1 MTTAS
6 RTAEMNFDG
15 LVGPTHNY
23 AGLSHGNLA
32 SSKHKGAAAN
42 PRAAALQGLAKM
54 RRLMDL
60 GLPQAVLPP
69 QERPY
74 IRGLRVLGFTGS
86 DSQVLETAFA
96 HSPALVANYSSAS
109 CMWTANAA
117 TVSPSADSGDGRVH
131 FTPANLTAMP
141 HRALEGAQTQ
151 RALSMIFSDAQHFTV
166 HAPLAH
172 TPLLGDEGAANHNR
186 LCASHDAAGVELFIY
201 GRDALGPRTDLK
213 FPGRQTLQASE
224 AAARLHG
231 LTSAN
236 SLFHAQSATAI
247 NAGAFHNDVVCVS
260 NETVLFFH
268 ESAFDNPKVL
278 EKIMTEK
285 ARPFGFTPDFIMAP
299 AEKVPLKDVISSY
312 LFNSQL
318 VTLPAGGMALI
329 LPTQVEET
337 RSTKAFVDAV
347 LAGDNPISQAYYLD
361 LRQSMANGG
370 GPACLRLRVVLTP
383 AQQAAAHQGVVMTPD
398 KITALEDWV
407 KSHYRDR
414 LTLEDLG
421 DPAFLDETR
430 TALDALT
437 QLLDLPLLYDFQRS
451 TLDTRAPS

>member
-1 MTTAS
+1 
-6 RTAEMNFDG
+6 MNFDG
-15 LVGPTHNY
+15 LVGPSHNY
-23 AGLSHGNLA
+23 AGLSHGNIA

-42 PRAAALQGLAKM
+42 PKAAALQGLAKM
-54 RRLMDL
+54 RKLLEL

-74 IRGLRVLGFTGS
+74 ILGLRALGFSGT
-86 DSQVLETAFA
+86 DAEVLETAFKQD
-96 HSPALVANYSSAS
+96 PALVANYSSAS

-117 TVSPSADSGDGRVH
+117 TVTPAADSGDGRVH

-141 HRALEGAQTQ
+141 HRALEDAQTQ
-151 RALSMIFSDAQHFTV
+151 RALSMIFADRKHFKV

-201 GRDALGPRTDLK
+201 GRDALQSKEERARTALK
-213 FPGRQTLQASE
+213 FPGRQTRQASE
-224 AAARLHG
+224 AVARLHG

-236 SLFHAQSATAI
+236 SVFHAQSAAAI

-268 ESAFDNPKVL
+268 ENAFDDPLAL
-278 EKIMTEK
+278 EKIMAEK
-285 ARPFGFTPDFIMAP
+285 AKPFGFTPQFIMAP
-299 AEKVPLKDVISSY
+299 ADKVPLGDVISSY

-337 RSTKAFVDAV
+337 ASTNAFVDAV
-347 LAGDNPISQAYYLD
+347 LAGDNPITQAHYLD

-370 GPACLRLRVVLTP
+370 GPACLRLRVVLTA
-383 AQQAAAHQGVVMTPD
+383 AQQNAVHSGVIMNAA
-398 KITALEDWV
+398 KITALENWV
-407 KSHYRDR
+407 KIHYRDR
-414 LTLEDLG
+414 LSLEDLG
-421 DPAFLDETR
+421 DAAFLTEIR

-437 QLLDLPLLYDFQRS
+437 QLLDLPDLYDFQRS
-451 TLDTRAPS
+451 TLETRANS

>member
-1 MTTAS
+1 MSVET
-6 RTAEMNFDG
+6 NFDG
-15 LVGPTHNY
+15 LVGPSHNY
-23 AGLSHGNLA
+23 AGLSHGNIA

-54 RRLMDL
+54 RRLLDL

-69 QERPY
+69 QERPF
-74 IRGLRVLGFTGS
+74 IPGLRALGFSGTDGR
-86 DSQVLETAFA
+86 VLEAAFGQD
-96 HSPALVANYSSAS
+96 PALVANYSSAS

-117 TVSPSADSGDGRVH
+117 TVTPSADSGDGRVH

-141 HRALEGAQTQ
+141 HRALEDAQTQ
-151 RALSMIFSDAQHFTV
+151 RALSMIFADSQYFAV

-186 LCASHDAAGVELFIY
+186 LCAAHGEAGVELFVY
-201 GRDALGPRTDLK
+201 GRDALKSKEERAKTDLK

-224 AAARLHG
+224 AVARLHG
-231 LTSAN
+231 LTAENSA
-236 SLFHAQSATAI
+236 FHPQSATAI

-268 ESAFDNPKVL
+268 ENAFDDPKAL
-278 EKIMTEK
+278 EADISDK
-285 ARPFGFTPDFIMAP
+285 AKPFGFMPQFIMAP
-299 AEKVPLKDVISSY
+299 ADKVPLDDVISSY

-337 RSTKAFVDAV
+337 LSTKAFVDEV
-347 LAGDNPISQAYYLD
+347 LAGENPIKEAHYLD

-383 AQQAAAHQGVVMTPD
+383 AQQQAVHSGVIMSEA
-398 KITALEDWV
+398 KISALENWV
-407 KSHYRDR
+407 KTHYRDR
-414 LTLEDLG
+414 LTLKDLG
-421 DPAFLDETR
+421 DAAFLNETR
-430 TALDALT
+430 EALDALT
-437 QLLDLPLLYDFQRS
+437 QLLDLPLLYDFQRP
-451 TLDTRAPS
+451 TLDIRASS

>member
-1 MTTAS
+1 MSAS
-6 RTAEMNFDG
+6 SKTVEMNFDG
-15 LVGPTHNY
+15 LVGPSHNY
-23 AGLSHGNLA
+23 AGLSHGNIA

-42 PRAAALQGLAKM
+42 PRAAALQGLEKM
-54 RRLMDL
+54 RRLIDL

-74 IRGLRVLGFTGS
+74 VAGLRGLGFAGT
-86 DSQVLETAFA
+86 DKQVLETAFA
-96 HSPALVANYSSAS
+96 QSPALVANYSSAS

-117 TVSPSADSGDGRVH
+117 TVTPSADSADGRVH

-141 HRALEGAQTQ
+141 HRALEDAQTQ
-151 RALSMIFSDAQHFTV
+151 RTLSMIFANRDHFAV

-186 LCASHDAAGVELFIY
+186 LCASHGEAGVELFVY
-201 GRDALGPRTDLK
+201 GRDALGVKTDLK

-224 AAARLHG
+224 AASRLHG
-231 LTSAN
+231 LTATN
-236 SLFHAQSATAI
+236 SVFHPQSATAI

-268 ESAFDNPKVL
+268 ENAFDDPQAL
-278 EKIMTEK
+278 EAAVTAKSE
-285 ARPFGFTPDFIMAP
+285 PLGFKPQFIMAGVD
-299 AEKVPLKDVISSY
+299 AVPLTDVISSY

-318 VTLPAGGMALI
+318 VTLPSGEMALI

-337 RSTKAFVDAV
+337 PSTKAFVEAT
-347 LAGDNPISQAYYLD
+347 LAGNNPIMQAHYLD

-370 GPACLRLRVVLTP
+370 GPACLRLRVVLDA
-383 AQQAAAHQGVVMTPD
+383 AQRRAVHSGVVMD
-398 KITALEDWV
+398 HAKIDVLETWV
-407 KSHYRDR
+407 KTHYRDR

-421 DPAFLDETR
+421 DSQFLTEMR
-430 TALDALT
+430 TALDTLT
-437 QLLDLPLLYDFQRS
+437 QILDLPNLYDFQRS
-451 TLDTRAPS
+451 SSHKRANT

>member
-1 MTTAS
+1 MS
-6 RTAEMNFDG
+6 VEMNFDG
-15 LVGPTHNY
+15 LVGPSHNY
-23 AGLSHGNLA
+23 AGLSHGNIA

-42 PRAAALQGLAKM
+42 PKAAALQGLAKM
-54 RRLMDL
+54 RRLLDL

-74 IRGLRVLGFTGS
+74 IPGLRALGFTGT
-86 DSQVLETAFA
+86 DAQVLETAFR
-96 HSPALVANYSSAS
+96 HDPALVANYSSAS

-117 TVSPSADSGDGRVH
+117 TVTPAADSADGRVH

-141 HRALEGAQTQ
+141 HRALEDRQTQ
-151 RALSMIFSDAQHFTV
+151 RTLSMIFADEAHFKV

-186 LCASHDAAGVELFIY
+186 LCASHADAGVELFVY
-201 GRDALGPRTDLK
+201 GRDALQSKEAQAKTTLK
-213 FPGRQTLQASE
+213 FPGRQTRQASE

-231 LTSAN
+231 LTAAN
-236 SLFHAQSATAI
+236 SVFHPQSAAAI

-268 ESAFDNPKVL
+268 EYAFDDPGAL
-278 EKIMTEK
+278 EKIMAEK
-285 ARPFGFTPDFIMAP
+285 AKAFGFTPQFIMAP
-299 AEKVPLKDVISSY
+299 ADEVPLDDVISSY
-312 LFNSQL
+312 LFNSQF

-337 RSTKAFVDAV
+337 TSTKAFVDAV
-347 LAGDNPISQAYYLD
+347 LAGDNPITQAHYLD

-370 GPACLRLRVVLTP
+370 GPACLRLRVVLTA
-383 AQQAAAHQGVVMTPD
+383 AQQNAVHSGVIMDAA
-398 KITALEDWV
+398 KITALENWV
-407 KSHYRDR
+407 KTHYRDR
-414 LTLEDLG
+414 LSLEDLG
-421 DPAFLDETR
+421 DAAFLTETR

-437 QLLDLPLLYDFQRS
+437 QLLDLPALYDFQRS
-451 TLDTRAPS
+451 TVETRENS

>member
-1 MTTAS
+1 M
-6 RTAEMNFDG
+6 TAEMNFDG

-23 AGLSHGNLA
+23 AGLSHGNIA

-54 RRLMDL
+54 RRLLEM

-74 IRGLRVLGFTGS
+74 ISGLRALGYSGT
-86 DSQVLETAFA
+86 DAQVLETAFA
-96 HSPALVANYSSAS
+96 HSPALVPNYSSAS
-109 CMWTANAA
+109 SMWTANAA
-117 TVSPSADSGDGRVH
+117 TVTPSADSADGRVH

-141 HRALEGAQTQ
+141 HRALEDVQTQ
-151 RALSMIFSDAQHFTV
+151 RALSRIFADPQHFAV

-186 LCASHDAAGVELFIY
+186 LCASHGEAGVGLFIY
-201 GRDALGPRTDLK
+201 GRDALRPQTDLK

-231 LTSAN
+231 LTGGN
-236 SLFHAQSATAI
+236 SVFHPQSAAAI

-268 ESAFDNPKVL
+268 ENAFDDPKAL
-278 EKIMTEK
+278 EVEISKK
-285 ARPFGFTPDFIMAP
+285 AKALGFTPQFIMAP
-299 AEKVPLKDVISSY
+299 ADKVPLEDAISSY

-318 VTLPAGGMALI
+318 VTLPADGMALI
-329 LPTQVEET
+329 LPSQVEDT
-337 RSTKAFVDAV
+337 ASTKAFVDEV
-347 LAGDNPISQAYYLD
+347 LAADNPITQAHYLD

-383 AQQAAAHQGVVMTPD
+383 AQQQAVHPGVIMSEA
-398 KITALEDWV
+398 KISALEDWV
-407 KSHYRDR
+407 KTHYRDR

-421 DPAFLDETR
+421 DAAFLNETR

-437 QLLDLPLLYDFQRS
+437 RLLELPSLYAFQRP
-451 TLDTRAPS
+451 L